1 MDAELSWLSP
11 EVHESDQEADD
22 EQSGD
27 GVFCLLPVVSPG
39 CVTVESPVNLNYVKA
54 RP

>member
-27 GVFCLLPVVSPG
+27 GVFCLFPAVSSG
-39 CVTVESPVNLNYVKA
+39 GVSAESLVNMNYVKA
-54 RP
+54 LP